1 MASCFIDKTIY
12 QNLSNEDLIKK
23 QEEVLNRISLINSG
37 KFPKDVAN
45 DLETVLVYIDEEIDK
60 RLEDGRMD
68 EDELDKDY

>member
-23 QEEVLNRISLINSG
+23 QEEVLNRISLVNSG
-37 KFPKDVAN
+37 KFPKDITN

>member
-37 KFPKDVAN
+37 KFPKDIAN

>member
-1 MASCFIDKTIY
+1 MKYFKHLSLLFVITSLVGCGSNPPPSPIY
-12 QNLSNEDLIKK
+12 D
-23 QEEVLNRISLINSG
+23 
-37 KFPKDVAN
+37 